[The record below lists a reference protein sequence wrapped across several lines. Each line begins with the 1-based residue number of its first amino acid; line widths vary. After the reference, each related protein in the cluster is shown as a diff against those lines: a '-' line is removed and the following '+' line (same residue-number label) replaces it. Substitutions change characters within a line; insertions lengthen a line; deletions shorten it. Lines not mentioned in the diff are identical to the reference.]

1 MSILK
6 QIFDGDYYPSEQIVP
21 QSEEYRCKRTA
32 CNIALSELEQVLGN
46 EDDPALTR
54 FLDIYAEVVDLINF
68 EFFKEGIRFGVGL
81 TKELQE
87 TNEEVLDE

>member
-6 QIFDGDYYPSEQIVP
+6 QIFDGDYYPSEQIIP
-21 QSEEYRCKRTA
+21 QSEEYRYKRTA
-32 CNIALSELEQVLGN
+32 CNIARAELEQALGSA
-46 EDDPALTR
+46 DDPALTR
-54 FLDIYAEVVDLINF
+54 FLDIYADVVDLMNF
-68 EFFKEGIRFGVGL
+68 EFFKEGIRFGIGL